1 MNNMECSTCYYTNQ
15 SPFLSRWVL
24 RPALWT
30 CLISIL
36 AYCDR
41 EALRGKFVYDD
52 AGTVAKNVVVIGKVP
67 WKEAFTR
74 DFWGSPMKEPQSH
87 KSFRPITTL
96 SFRLNWMLSEKQGL
110 NSTDQ
115 EFLFGFHVT
124 NVVLH
129 GIVTGMVTE
138 AASYVFCG
146 GTDSDA
152 IAQLATGLI
161 FGLHPVHAEAVSNIT
176 SRGEMLMSF
185 FCLLAFLSYAN
196 QIRKVLADGGRQR
209 MSSSWKDRLIGLVG
223 VYVVPWMCMTS
234 SLFSKEQGATTLIT
248 LVVYDFLQHFT
259 SVKDYIQA
267 LRKLDFAASC
277 FLRRTIVLAIQTLAI
292 CFLRYMLNGEGS
304 PDFIFDQN
312 PAGFS
317 QDRFTRV
324 FSVSWVYCLYIFDA
338 VYPKYLCP
346 DWSGVSIDLIKRV
359 TDIRIFPVLALWSF
373 AAGCVWSLFFGLP
386 LTATKQEQDTR
397 RITLQAFFAFLFSTL
412 FMSTNSMLAVPFC
425 EEGQSFAQLLLFTC

>member
-1 MNNMECSTCYYTNQ
+1 MQCSSCYYTKH
-15 SPFLSRWVL
+15 SPFLSRWIL

-36 AYCDR
+36 AYCDPQ
-41 EALRGKFVYDD
+41 ALRGKFVYDD

-67 WKEAFTR
+67 WQEAFTR
-74 DFWGSPMKEPQSH
+74 DFWGALMKEPSSH

-96 SFRLNWMLSEKQGL
+96 SFRLNWMMAERKGM
-110 NSTDQ
+110 NYTEPD
-115 EFLFGFHVT
+115 FTFGFHVT

-146 GTDSDA
+146 DTSGDL
-152 IAQLATGLI
+152 IAQLTTGLV

-185 FCLLAFLSYAN
+185 FFLLAFLSYAN
-196 QIRKVLADGGRQR
+196 QIRKLLAAGGRQH
-209 MSSSWKDRLIGLVG
+209 MASTWKDRLRGLAG
-223 VYVVPWMCMTS
+223 VYLVPCLCMTM

-248 LVVYDFLQHFT
+248 LVAYDFLQHFS
-259 SVKDYIQA
+259 SVNDYLLLLLQKDFRA
-267 LRKLDFAASC
+267 LC
-277 FLRRTIVLAIQTLAI
+277 FLRRTIILAIQTLAI
-292 CFLRYMLNGEGS
+292 CFLRYLLNGETS

-317 QDRFTRV
+317 KDRFTRV

-338 VYPKYLCP
+338 VFPKYLCP
-346 DWSGVSIDLIKRV
+346 DWSGLSIDLIKDM
-359 TDIRIFPVLALWSF
+359 TDVRIFGVLALWSF
-373 AAGCVWSLFFGLP
+373 AGGCVWSLFVGLP
-386 LTATKQEQDTR
+386 PTATQQEKDIR
-397 RITLQAFFAFLFSTL
+397 RITLQAFFAFLFSTY
-412 FMSTNSMLAVPFC
+412 FSAMSVVY
-425 EEGQSFAQLLLFTC
+425 QSAPL